1 MNIINILI
9 STKYYLTEEIPFTY
23 IYLKYNTTI
32 FLFLKIII

>member
-9 STKYYLTEEIPFTY
+9 STKYYLTEEISFTY

-32 FLFLKIII
+32 FYFKKL